1 MKRKQIYTGLWA
13 SLLLLAPAVTS
24 ATSAHATDIQ
34 TGQQSVATSQLSAS
48 QSTSSQVASNQLVE
62 TSRQSQGMASRSQV
76 TEVPAKTA
84 QTTNEQPAKSA
95 AKAVLNRDYQ
105 GALKRGAQQLVASQ
119 DTEVWSALALI
130 SSGAQ
135 LTTAQ
140 KATFHQV
147 FAEELT
153 GMAGHYSAT
162 DLERLTIGIAAI
174 GEDPTQFNGINL
186 IAEIIKKAA
195 TAGITGQVYGIIA
208 LSTQDYG
215 SQANQTINQL
225 IDLVLKQQNTAGGWA
240 FFGSVSDLDITG
252 MTMSALGM
260 HRDQPKVQSA
270 LDRAV
275 ALLKTTGF
283 VKATGGFLIPGGFST
298 EENSNSTAMAILGLA
313 AAGVN
318 PATTFIGDNGAT
330 PITNLIAYQKA
341 DGQFR
346 WMMGSDDGALSMS
359 TEQAVYALGQ
369 YDYLLKGKGSIY
381 NFKKVVPEPDP
392 EPKPDPK
399 PAPAPKPS
407 IPGKKPAGESSAS
420 SSSEVDL
427 DKTLP
432 KQPGYKEDGMPL
444 TGTTATQDALPQT
457 GHQSVW
463 GSVLAGLFML
473 LGVAGYQIRR
483 LKQR

>member
-13 SLLLLAPAVTS
+13 SLLLLAPTVTS

-62 TSRQSQGMASRSQV
+62 TSRQQGVASRSQV

-135 LTTAQ
+135 LTTVQ

-174 GEDPTQFNGINL
+174 GEDPTQFNGVNL

-283 VKATGGFLIPGGFST
+283 VKTTGGFLIPGGFST

-318 PATTFIGDNGAT
+318 PATTFVGDKGAT

-346 WMMGSDDGALSMS
+346 RMMGGDDGALSMS

-392 EPKPDPK
+392 KPKPDPK
-399 PAPAPKPS
+399 PA
-407 IPGKKPAGESSAS
+407 SSKAKYSWQKAS
-420 SSSEVDL
+420 
-427 DKTLP
+427 
-432 KQPGYKEDGMPL
+432 
-444 TGTTATQDALPQT
+444 
-457 GHQSVW
+457 
-463 GSVLAGLFML
+463 
-473 LGVAGYQIRR
+473 R
-483 LKQR
+483 

>member
-62 TSRQSQGMASRSQV
+62 TSRQQGVASRSQV

-135 LTTAQ
+135 LTTVQ

-174 GEDPTQFNGINL
+174 GEDPTQFNGVNL

-283 VKATGGFLIPGGFST
+283 VKTTGGFLIPGGFST

-318 PATTFIGDNGAT
+318 PATTFVGDKGAT

-392 EPKPDPK
+392 KPKPDPK

-427 DKTLP
+427 DKQLP
-432 KQPGYKEDGMPL
+432 KQPINEADEVPL

-463 GSVLAGLFML
+463 GSVLAGLFIL
-473 LGVAGYQIRR
+473 LGVASYQTRR

>member
-62 TSRQSQGMASRSQV
+62 TSRQQGVASRSQV

-135 LTTAQ
+135 LTTVQ

-174 GEDPTQFNGINL
+174 GEDPTQFNGVNL

-260 HRDQPKVQSA
+260 HRDPPKVQSA

-283 VKATGGFLIPGGFST
+283 VKTTGGFLIPGGFST

-318 PATTFIGDNGAT
+318 PATTFVGDKGAT

-392 EPKPDPK
+392 KPKPDPK

-427 DKTLP
+427 DKQLP
-432 KQPGYKEDGMPL
+432 KQPINEADEVPL

-463 GSVLAGLFML
+463 GSVLAGLFIL
-473 LGVAGYQIRR
+473 LGVASYQTRR

>member
-62 TSRQSQGMASRSQV
+62 TSRQSQGVASRSQV

-135 LTTAQ
+135 LTTVQ
-140 KATFHQV
+140 KATFHPV

-174 GEDPTQFNGINL
+174 GEDPTQFNGVNL

-225 IDLVLKQQNTAGGWA
+225 IVLVLKQQNTAGGWA

-283 VKATGGFLIPGGFST
+283 VKTTGGFLIPGGFST

-318 PATTFIGDNGAT
+318 PATTFVGDKGAT

-392 EPKPDPK
+392 KPKPDPK

-427 DKTLP
+427 DKQLP
-432 KQPGYKEDGMPL
+432 KQPINEADEVPL

-463 GSVLAGLFML
+463 GSVLAGLFIL
-473 LGVAGYQIRR
+473 LGVASYQTRR

>member
-13 SLLLLAPAVTS
+13 SLLLLAPTVTS

-62 TSRQSQGMASRSQV
+62 TSRQQGVASRSQV

-135 LTTAQ
+135 LTTVQ

-162 DLERLTIGIAAI
+162 DLERLTIGIGAI
-174 GEDPTQFNGINL
+174 GEDPTQFNGVNL

-283 VKATGGFLIPGGFST
+283 VKTTGGFLIPGGFST

-313 AAGVN
+313 AGWR
-318 PATTFIGDNGAT
+318 
-330 PITNLIAYQKA
+330 Q
-341 DGQFR
+341 
-346 WMMGSDDGALSMS
+346 
-359 TEQAVYALGQ
+359 
-369 YDYLLKGKGSIY
+369 
-381 NFKKVVPEPDP
+381 
-392 EPKPDPK
+392 
-399 PAPAPKPS
+399 
-407 IPGKKPAGESSAS
+407 SSHN
-420 SSSEVDL
+420 VC
-427 DKTLP
+427 
-432 KQPGYKEDGMPL
+432 
-444 TGTTATQDALPQT
+444 
-457 GHQSVW
+457 
-463 GSVLAGLFML
+463 
-473 LGVAGYQIRR
+473 R
-483 LKQR
+483 

>member
-62 TSRQSQGMASRSQV
+62 TSRQQGVASRSQV

-135 LTTAQ
+135 LTTVQ

-174 GEDPTQFNGINL
+174 GEDPTQFNGVNL

-225 IDLVLKQQNTAGGWA
+225 IVLVLKQQNTAGGWA

-283 VKATGGFLIPGGFST
+283 VKTTGGFLIPGGFST

-318 PATTFIGDNGAT
+318 PATTFVGDKGAT

-392 EPKPDPK
+392 KPKPDPK

-427 DKTLP
+427 DKQLP
-432 KQPGYKEDGMPL
+432 KQPINEADEVPL

-463 GSVLAGLFML
+463 GSVLAGLFIL
-473 LGVAGYQIRR
+473 LGVASYQTRR